1 MLSISTK
8 FLINKALQRN
18 YEVNIIDKTTNIFQ
32 ISNKGK
38 KYLFKNIDGW
48 INSSLW
54 QKISRNKD
62 LTYKLLE
69 YFWINYP
76 KTIVLSKSQEYDL
89 CKIAENVGFPIVV
102 KPANTNH
109 WIWISMK
116 INSVETL
123 EEWIKEW
130 FKFSN
135 KIIIQRQIKW
145 KDHRVLVVW
154 DKVVAWIQKTPCK
167 ITGNWINT
175 IRELIEKENKN
186 PLRWEIMNLWNT
198 SIYTKPLVTIKIN
211 ERVLKYIKNK
221 YNYDFESIPLA
232 NEKIYLKWNSNIS
245 TWWTYIDITDKIN
258 ETIKMQCIEFSKSI
272 WLKVCWVDIM
282 SSDISK
288 PMNENW
294 WWIIEVNSTPW
305 IDMHDNEISW
315 INRDVSWKIL
325 DLYFN

>member
-8 FLINKALQRN
+8 YLINKAIKRN
-18 YEVNIIDKTTNIFQ
+18 YEVNIIDKTANIFQ
-32 ISNKGK
+32 ISHDWR
-38 KYLFKNIDGW
+38 KYLFKNIDWW

-69 YFWINYP
+69 FYWINYP
-76 KTIVLSKSQEYDL
+76 KTIILSKNQEIDYN
-89 CKIAENVGFPIVV
+89 KIIETLWFPIVI
-102 KPANTNH
+102 KPSNTNH
-109 WIWISMK
+109 WIGISMK
-116 INSVETL
+116 IKSVEML

-130 FKFSN
+130 FKYSS

-145 KDHRVLVVW
+145 KDHRILVVGN
-154 DKVVAWIQKTPCK
+154 KVVAWIKKTPCK
-167 ITGNWINT
+167 IIWNWINT
-175 IRELIEKENKN
+175 IKELIEDENKN
-186 PLRWEIMNLWNT
+186 PLRWEVINLWNT
-198 SIYTKPLVTIKIN
+198 AIYTKPLVSIKIN
-211 ERVLKYIKNK
+211 ERVKKFINNK
-221 YNYDFESIPLA
+221 YNYDFDSIPQK

-245 TWWTYIDITDKIN
+245 TWWTYIDITDNIN
-258 ETIKMQCIEFSKSI
+258 EITKKQCIEFSKAI
-272 WLKVCWVDIM
+272 GLKVCWVDIM

-315 INRDVSWKIL
+315 INRNVCWKIL
-325 DLYFN
+325 DLYFH